1 MITVIGSINI
11 DLVVETNYVPEQG
24 ETTLGIAFST
34 FFGGKGANQV
44 VSIAR
49 LGKEA
54 QMIGACGPDEYGK
67 MALSSLQQ
75 ENVKTD
81 HVFVV
86 PDETTGIASIIV
98 SDADNRII
106 VVPGANNRLT
116 SDHMKQVKQDII
128 NSELV
133 VIQLEIPTET
143 VHAALEICQEHH
155 IPVILNPAPIDHF
168 KQEFI
173 DLATYL
179 TPNESECRHIFGDDI
194 EQALERYPN
203 KLIVTLGD
211 KGARFYDGDKHQFIK
226 GFQTNPVDTTGA
238 GDTFNGSLAVAIAE
252 GNSIEEAVRFANA
265 SASLSVEKKGAQNGM
280 PSLERVLERL
290 DFVNDERC
298 LVLMQFRIAL
308 ELGTFLMIRTKSLL
322 LGMFFEIIKN
332 RLPSFL
338 LHFDGI
344 GHFSLKNFNYLRV
357 VSLRDKGNF
366 NLSSIS

>member
-1 MITVIGSINI
+1 MITVIGSINM
-11 DLVVETNYVPEQG
+11 DLVVETDYVPEKG
-24 ETTLGIAFST
+24 ETTLGNTFST

-54 QMIGACGPDEYGK
+54 QMIGACGTDQYGE
-67 MALSSLQQ
+67 MALASLQQ

-81 HVFVV
+81 HVFAI

-98 SDADNRII
+98 SEADNRII

-116 SDHMKQVKQDII
+116 PGHIEQVKQEII
-128 NSELV
+128 GSELV

-143 VHAALEICQEHH
+143 VHTALEICQEHQ
-155 IPVILNPAPIDHF
+155 IPVVLNPAPVDHF

-194 EQALERYPN
+194 EQALEQYPN

-211 KGARFYDGDKHQFIK
+211 KGARFYDGEQHQFIR
-226 GFQTNPVDTTGA
+226 GFQTTPVDTTGA
-238 GDTFNGSLAVAIAE
+238 GDTFNGSFAVAIAE
-252 GNSIEEAVRFANA
+252 GKRIEEAIKFANA

-280 PSLERVLERL
+280 PSLESVWERL
-290 DFVNDERC
+290 S
-298 LVLMQFRIAL
+298 L
-308 ELGTFLMIRTKSLL
+308 EQ
-322 LGMFFEIIKN
+322 
-332 RLPSFL
+332 
-338 LHFDGI
+338 
-344 GHFSLKNFNYLRV
+344 
-357 VSLRDKGNF
+357 
-366 NLSSIS
+366 